1 MRESRVRHARE
12 NVRLYVEA
20 PLSAGASVA
29 LTVDQAHYLGTVRRL
44 KAADSIVVFNGRNGE
59 WRARVAELGRGTG
72 QLTVSEKTRAQSNA
86 ADLWLLQAFIKRG
99 PLELVVEKAIELGVS
114 RIQLVTTQYSQRR
127 GANMRRLRIIA
138 IESAEQCG
146 RLEVPE
152 IVEAVALPALL
163 GDWPAQRRLL
173 HCDETGAGQ
182 PMAEALGDPPSDAP
196 AAILIGPEGGFS
208 PTERAVLAAATF
220 AVPASLGPRTLRAET
235 AALAALALWQA
246 LAGDW
251 RT

>member
-12 NVRLYVEA
+12 NIRLYIEA

-29 LTVDQAHYLGTVRRL
+29 LTADQAHYIGTVRRL
-44 KAADSIVVFNGRNGE
+44 KAADSILVFNGRDGE
-59 WRARVAELGRGTG
+59 WRARVAELARGTG
-72 QLTVSEKTRAQSNA
+72 QLAVSEKTRAQSNA
-86 ADLWLLQAFIKRG
+86 PDLWLLQAFIKRG
-99 PLELVVEKAIELGVS
+99 PLELVVEKAVELGAS
-114 RIQLVTTQYSQRR
+114 RIQLVTTEYSPRR
-127 GANMRRLRIIA
+127 GANMRRLGIIA
-138 IESAEQCG
+138 IEAAEQCG

-163 GDWPAQRRLL
+163 GDWPAQRPLL

-182 PMAEALGDPPSDAP
+182 PMAEALAEMGRGP

-208 PTERAVLAAATF
+208 PSERAALAAAPF
-220 AVPASLGPRTLRAET
+220 ADPASLGPRTLRAET

-251 RT
+251 RI